1 VSMVLQHKSCFG
13 HVVDARVQ
21 WEWVAQ
27 RWEVTELVYSVLG
40 LSFSDHLPMVVPCRE
55 GQKAHQLLG
64 GDQNSAMGALE
75 GTNLAQA
82 FHAACQQL
90 EVDEALS
97 ALSALFWKVEVHR
110 GGRRNLLTP

>member
-1 VSMVLQHKSCFG
+1 MSMMLQHKSRFG
-13 HVVDARVQ
+13 HVVDAKVQ

-27 RWEVTELVYSVLG
+27 RWEPTELVYSVQA
-40 LSFSDHLPMVVPCRE
+40 LSFSDRLLTVVPCRE

-64 GDQNSAMGALE
+64 GDQKSVTGPPE

-90 EVDEALS
+90 EVDEAL
-97 ALSALFWKVEVHR
+97 
-110 GGRRNLLTP
+110 